1 MGGRIRKAA
10 MPPTEAEALSHCVC
24 GALRTVTRALTQ
36 LYDDALRPSGLR
48 ITQYGLLSRI
58 RRLQP
63 VSAAHL
69 VDALRADQ
77 TTLARALKLLEGEG
91 LVRRAPQADR
101 RVKRIE
107 LTEAGARRLAEAH
120 RLWALT
126 QRRVV
131 ALAGE
136 REWNDLRA
144 RLGRLLAAAEKEGRA
159 V

>member
-1 MGGRIRKAA
+1 MGGRVREAVA
-10 MPPTEAEALSHCVC
+10 PEAEGLPQCVC
-24 GALRTVTRALTQ
+24 GALRAVTRAVTQ

-48 ITQYGLLSRI
+48 ITQYGLMSRI

-69 VDALRADQ
+69 VDALHADQ

-91 LVRRAPQADR
+91 LVRRAPQGDR

-107 LTEAGARRLAEAH
+107 LTQAGARKLARAH
-120 RLWALT
+120 RLWALA

-131 ALAGE
+131 ARAGG
-136 REWNDLRA
+136 REWNELRA

-159 V
+159 A